1 MPFCRSVPNSDAE
14 DDDGEAKESPPA
26 VPAPSAAPS
35 PRDAMALKVGTRVVL
50 CELKRSEMNGK
61 LGTVTSVLNSN
72 DRQSVRLDDGWKV
85 VALRPFNFRPAP
97 AVDPYESDGSMP
109 SLESVVD
116 SDEDAA
122 SDSSRDD
129 DDGDDDDGSAR
140 LGNPTADSYESD
152 GSMPSLESVV
162 DSDEDV
168 EDAEE
173 DHNAEEHNGEHNG
186 PPEVAQVVD
195 TPSATND
202 SYDSDGSM
210 PSLESVVDSDEE
222 A

>member
-140 LGNPTADSYESD
+140 SGNLTADSYESD

-162 DSDEDV
+162 DSDEDAAS
-168 EDAEE
+168 DIEE
-173 DHNAEEHNGEHNG
+173 INSDDDEPAYPGAPAAG
-186 PPEVAQVVD
+186 
-195 TPSATND
+195 
-202 SYDSDGSM
+202 SYDSDGSSDGSM
-210 PSLESVVDSDEE
+210 PGLE
-222 A
+222 